1 MNESQDTY
9 RSIVINLN
17 PRHSAISSYNPM
29 TYLTH
34 PSPKKTT
41 NGKPVGDP
49 KSDKLTVRGWSGDAC
64 GLLVNFNNV
73 VIRDERKYLATISFG
88 ESYFLVTT
96 PARGN
101 SGSENEY
108 GLIGGAVDVVS
119 E

>member
-1 MNESQDTY
+1 MK
-9 RSIVINLN
+9 
-17 PRHSAISSYNPM
+17 
-29 TYLTH
+29 YLTH

-41 NGKPVGDP
+41 NGKTVGDP
-49 KSDKLTVRGWSGDAC
+49 KSDRLTVRGWSGDAC

-73 VIRDERKYLATISFG
+73 VIREERKYLATISFG

-108 GLIGGAVDVVS
+108 GLIGGAVEVVS